1 MPVRV
6 VEELKSLMLYP
17 ESRKK
22 RSRFER
28 WREAWDVSRRAVRS
42 R

>member
-17 ESRKK
+17 ESRAR
-22 RSRFER
+22 RSRF
-28 WREAWDVSRRAVRS
+28 
-42 R
+42 

>member
-1 MPVRV
+1 V

-17 ESRKK
+17 ESRKL

-28 WREAWDVSRRAVRS
+28 WREAWEVLRRAAR
-42 R
+42 RKR